1 MEARGQCYWVGQVV
15 LENDG
20 GTVAEVEKVEVC
32 DVVGVEEGHVK
43 VGVEEGQQKM
53 GQTEAA

>member
-1 MEARGQCYWVGQVV
+1 MV

-32 DVVGVEEGHVK
+32 EVVGVEDGHVKVGVEEGHVK

-53 GQTEAA
+53 GQTEAV